1 MPMGIKHHIKS
12 EKFFS
17 KEERELIKKAT
28 VNVESRTIGEI
39 AVMVVDHSGLYRE
52 AEIIGSVLSCSFIS
66 FIVTEILFHI
76 SETTAEFFFYSTM
89 WFFIPLAVI
98 LFFPIRAL
106 FKKIPSLKFAFVG
119 KNRKEEAV
127 KERALRAFYEKGL
140 YKTKQNTGVLF
151 FLSLLE
157 RKVWVLAD
165 KGIHGKIHQNTLN
178 RFANIVSNG
187 IKEGRACEALC
198 EAIMEA
204 GELLAKHFPAVDG
217 DVDELPDDVMFDA
230 GKETE

>member
-1 MPMGIKHHIKS
+1 MSIKHHIKS

-28 VNVESRTIGEI
+28 VDAESRTIGEI
-39 AVMVVDHSGLYRE
+39 AVMVVDHSGMYRE
-52 AEIIGSVLSCSFIS
+52 AEIIGSVLSGSLS
-66 FIVTEILFHI
+66 SLIVTEILFHV
-76 SETTAEFFFYSTM
+76 SEKTAEFFFHSTM
-89 WFFIPLAVI
+89 WLFIPLAVVF
-98 LFFPIRAL
+98 FFPFKAL
-106 FKKIPSLKFAFVG
+106 FKSTPSLKFAFVG
-119 KNRKEEAV
+119 MKRKEGAV

-165 KGIHGKIHQNTLN
+165 KGIHGKIHQQTLN
-178 RFANIVSNG
+178 KFANIVSQG
-187 IKEGRACEALC
+187 IKEGRACDALC

-204 GELLAKHFPAVDG
+204 GEILAKHFPAVEG
-217 DVDELPDDVMFDA
+217 NVDELPDDVIFDS

>member
-1 MPMGIKHHIKS
+1 MNIKHPIKS
-12 EKFFS
+12 DKFFS
-17 KEERELIKKAT
+17 KEEREHIKKTT
-28 VNVESRTIGEI
+28 VHAESRTIGEI

-52 AEIIGSVLSCSFIS
+52 AEIIGSVLLGSFSSFI
-66 FIVTEILFHI
+66 ITEILFHA
-76 SETTAEFFFYSTM
+76 SETVAEFFFHSTM
-89 WFFIPLAVI
+89 WLFIPLAVM
-98 LFFPIRAL
+98 LFFPFKAL
-106 FKKIPSLKFAFVG
+106 FRSMPSLKFAFVG
-119 KNRKEEAV
+119 NKRKEEAV

-178 RFANIVSNG
+178 KFANIVSQG
-187 IKEGRACEALC
+187 IKEGRASEALC

-204 GELLAKHFPAVDG
+204 GEVLAKHFPAAAG
-217 DVDELPDDVMFDA
+217 HVDELPDDVIFDS
-230 GKETE
+230 GKEAE